1 MTGESIAEGLGD
13 TLDKGSQS
21 TNDLGDDFT
30 GKSCEMLGT
39 SSPPIE
45 ALELI
50 GEDDA
55 MNFETLREGDLERI
69 TLDAAL

>member
-1 MTGESIAEGLGD
+1 
-13 TLDKGSQS
+13 
-21 TNDLGDDFT
+21 
-30 GKSCEMLGT
+30 MLGT